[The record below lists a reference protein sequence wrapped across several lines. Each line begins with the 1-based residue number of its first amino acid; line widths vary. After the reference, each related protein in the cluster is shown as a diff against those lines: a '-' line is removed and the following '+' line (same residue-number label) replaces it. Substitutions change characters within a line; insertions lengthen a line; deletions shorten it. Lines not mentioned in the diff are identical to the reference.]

1 MSLSIFVTWTLNFCY
16 LDYITN
22 RVKKTGITN
31 EVMSVDVLGVKK
43 SCRVE
48 KKFITW

>member
-1 MSLSIFVTWTLNFCY
+1 MSLSIFVTWALNFCY

-22 RVKKTGITN
+22 RVKTGITN

-48 KKFITW
+48 KKFIT